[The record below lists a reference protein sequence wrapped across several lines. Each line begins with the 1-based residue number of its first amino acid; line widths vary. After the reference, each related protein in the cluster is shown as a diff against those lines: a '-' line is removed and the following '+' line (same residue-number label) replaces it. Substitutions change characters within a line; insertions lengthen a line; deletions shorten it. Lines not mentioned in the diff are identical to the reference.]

1 MLHTRDLLINA
12 IIAALYAAL
21 TIGLAPISY
30 GPVQVRLSEFLTLLA
45 FYNRKYIPG
54 LIIGCFIANIGSP
67 LGLVDM
73 VIGTSA
79 TVIALLLM
87 IYCKTVWQASLM
99 PVIANGIIIGL
110 ELAYLGEIPWGST
123 LLLTMVYIGI
133 GEFVAVTVVGIPIMK
148 MLLHNTALRT
158 YMCES

>member
-110 ELAYLGEIPWGST
+110 ELAYLGEIPWDST

>member
-79 TVIALLLM
+79 TAIALLLM

-110 ELAYLGEIPWGST
+110 ELAYLGEIPWDST
-123 LLLTMVYIGI
+123 LLLTMVYIGM
-133 GEFVAVTVVGIPIMK
+133 GEFVAVTVLGIPIMK